1 MYPIILVINPGSTT
15 TKIAI
20 FKGENQL
27 FSEKIVHV
35 SSVLSQKNFFGTQV
49 DFRKKLIQKTLAAHD
64 VSMSQINMIMCRGG
78 LIKPVDSGV
87 YEVNEQMLSDLKNAQ
102 KQHASN
108 LAAVIGWRLSGG
120 KIPVYIAD
128 PVVVDELQEV
138 ARFAG
143 HKDFER
149 MSVFHALNHKAVARR
164 YAASIGRTYESL
176 NLIVAHL
183 GGGISVGAHKKG
195 RVVDVNQALDGEGAF
210 SPERSGT
217 LPAGDMVRMAYSGVY
232 TKEEMLQKIVGKGGL
247 VSYLN
252 NNNVQEITADL
263 NEEKKLILA
272 AMSYQI
278 SKAIGEM
285 AVVLHGNIDAIIL
298 TGGVAHNN
306 IITDV
311 IQNQV
316 SFLAPIKIY
325 AGEDEMK
332 ALATNGLLVWRKD
345 LMPKKYF

>member
-1 MYPIILVINPGSTT
+1 MHPKTLVINTGSTT

-20 FKGENQL
+20 FEGGKQL
-27 FSEKIVHV
+27 LFEKIAHKT
-35 SSVLSQKNFFGTQV
+35 SILPQGDFFSTQV
-49 DFRKKLIQKTLAAHD
+49 DFRKQLIQKTLSQHNI
-64 VSMSQINMIMCRGG
+64 SMAQIDLIMCRGG
-78 LIKPVDSGV
+78 LIKPVASGV
-87 YEVNEQMLSDLKNAQ
+87 YVVNDKMLSDLKNAQ

-108 LAAVIGWRLSGG
+108 LAAVIGARLSEGN
-120 KIPVYIAD
+120 IPVYIAD
-128 PVVVDELQEV
+128 PVVVDELQDV

-149 MSVFHALNHKAVARR
+149 ISIFHALNHKAVARR
-164 YAASIGRTYESL
+164 YASSIGIRYESL

-195 RVVDVNQALDGEGAF
+195 RVVDVNQALDGEGPF

-217 LPAGDMVRMAYSGVY
+217 LPAGDLVRMAYSGDY

-252 NNNVQEITADL
+252 SNNIQDITAGLDD
-263 NEEKKLILA
+263 EKRMVLS

-285 AVVLHGNIDAIIL
+285 AVVLQGDVDAIIL
-298 TGGVAHNN
+298 TGGVAHNKM
-306 IITDV
+306 IASD
-311 IQNQV
+311 IQKQV
-316 SFLAPIKIY
+316 SFLAPVKVFP
-325 AGEDEMK
+325 GEDEMK
-332 ALATNGLLVWRKD
+332 ALAMNGLLVWYKD
-345 LMPKKYF
+345 LEPKKYS